1 MASAKKMERVL
12 VAKRT
17 LSNKVAIIFKE
28 QSPMIRGTVCIV
40 LIKNVVDNY
49 NILPRLAD
57 SNGLIIVKLK
67 KKCST
72 KVMLYL
78 SLSYHTT

>member
-1 MASAKKMERVL
+1 MERVL

-17 LSNKVAIIFKE
+17 LSKKVAIIFKE

-40 LIKNVVDNY
+40 LIKNVDNY